1 MIKEQLQEIIEETV
15 KRSILRDSFA
25 GQLDEKDLLSVI
37 ESNILLTK
45 KKWGPNIRHQSGT
58 IWLSGNMQT
67 EIARWGQAW
76 MTRKLMT
83 TDPYLDFNFVFVHFY
98 INLFCSN

>member
-58 IWLSGNMQT
+58 I
-67 EIARWGQAW
+67 
-76 MTRKLMT
+76 
-83 TDPYLDFNFVFVHFY
+83 
-98 INLFCSN
+98 